1 MPTVETPV
9 SPQAVYTARPTIQV
23 DEQSYPL
30 VNELLIAMDMV
41 EREGGLSAL
50 ELRLVNVASDD
61 RGNADFAF
69 EDDRTLTL
77 GGRLKVYAGDE
88 HSPTEI
94 FRGVITGLEAVFPRD
109 SAPELIVLAEDM
121 FQQARMERRTAT
133 YDDVSIA
140 DIAEQIAQ
148 NLGLQPTIDGFTDQ
162 IGTHVQF
169 NESDLAFLRRLLH
182 QYDGDLQVVGT
193 EIHVAPRSQVQR
205 GTVTLELHGQLRE
218 ARMLADLAHQ
228 VTAVSITGW
237 DVTQGARIQV
247 SSRGANTGPGSGM
260 QGGGILERA
269 IGSRQHHVQ
278 HINVTNDTEAQA
290 LADSIY
296 DDRARRFVT
305 VEAVADGNPA
315 IRVGTHVDIRGV
327 GRFENTYYVTYARH
341 TYTDTG
347 GYVTEIEGECAF
359 WGGG

>member
-1 MPTVETPV
+1 MVETPV

-30 VNELLIAMDMV
+30 VNELLIAMEMV

-50 ELRLVNVASDD
+50 ELRLINVASDD
-61 RGNADFAF
+61 QGDAEFAF

-77 GGRLKVYAGDE
+77 GGRIKVYAGDE
-88 HSPTEI
+88 RSPTEI
-94 FRGVITGLEAVFPRD
+94 FQGVITGLEAVFPKD
-109 SAPELIVLAEDM
+109 SPPELFVLAEDN
-121 FQQARMERRTAT
+121 FQQARMERRTTT

-140 DIAEQIAQ
+140 DIAQQIAQ
-148 NLGLQPTIDGFTDQ
+148 NLGLQAVVDGFTDR

-182 QYDGDLQVVGT
+182 HYDGDLQVVGT
-193 EIHVAPRSQVQR
+193 EMHVAPRSQVQR
-205 GTVTLELHGQLRE
+205 GSITLELHSQLRE
-218 ARMLADLAHQ
+218 ARLLADLAHQ
-228 VTAVSITGW
+228 VTGVSITGW
-237 DVTQGARIQV
+237 DVSQGARIQV
-247 SSRGANTGPGSGM
+247 SSQGANPGPGSGSE
-260 QGGGILERA
+260 GSGILERA
-269 IGSRQHHVQ
+269 IGSRVHHAQ

-290 LADSIY
+290 LADAIY

-305 VEAVADGNPA
+305 VEGIADGNPS

-327 GRFENTYYVTYARH
+327 GRFDNTYYVTFARH
-341 TYTDTG
+341 TYTDTA
-347 GYVTEIEGECAF
+347 GYSTEFEGECAY